1 MRLCRCCLPAL
12 DAGAG
17 GLGRWRLAGG
27 RGGLAEVEERSGWG
41 LGGARRRD
49 REGGAIAISA
59 VLGLFVELGP

>member
-1 MRLCRCCLPAL
+1 MLELGAW
-12 DAGAG
+12 GAG
-17 GLGRWRLAGG
+17 GWPEAGG

-59 VLGLFVELGP
+59 VSGLFVELGP